1 VVEIHERVRGPEF
14 FLKVLATD
22 DLTVMLEQHRQDLEG
37 LLLKPDSSAA
47 LAQFASTKIHL
58 EDPKTEPPADLMVCV
73 HENVTLS

>member
-1 VVEIHERVRGPEF
+1 
-14 FLKVLATD
+14 
-22 DLTVMLEQHRQDLEG
+22 MLEQHRQDLEG

-73 HENVTLS
+73 HENVTLR